1 MVATTQRKVAAMKRR
16 TFLAWLILLLGAIYF
31 ILPLYSTFD
40 FSLRM
45 QRDTLSFLA
54 YERVIQDRQF
64 ISSFL
69 FSVRMAL
76 MTIFFGVLLIV
87 PTAYWVHLRL
97 PRLRPLVELF
107 TLLPF
112 VMPVIVLVFGL
123 IRTYSGGVLRM
134 TSTPAT
140 TDVLLVAGYMVISL
154 PYLYRSVDIGLRA
167 MDVRSLT
174 EAAQSLGAGW
184 GTILFRIILP
194 NLRTA
199 VLTGALL
206 TVAIVIGEL
215 TLAQYLAR
223 PAFGPYMALLGQNRA
238 FEPAALAIMSFG
250 LTWAAMGMIFLIT
263 RGRAEGQI
271 GGGH

>member
-1 MVATTQRKVAAMKRR
+1 MKRFR
-16 TFLAWLILLLGAIYF
+16 FWSWFWLAIGAIYF
-31 ILPLYSTFD
+31 FLPLAATAE
-40 FSLRM
+40 FSMRA
-45 QRDTLSFLA
+45 QKGALSLLA
-54 YERVIQDRQF
+54 YQRVLDDSQF
-64 ISSFL
+64 VSSFL
-69 FSVRMAL
+69 FSLRMAL
-76 MTIFFGVLLIV
+76 LTITFGILLIV

-97 PRLRPLVELF
+97 PRFRPLVELI

-112 VMPVIVLVFGL
+112 VIPVIVLVFGM
-123 IRTYSGGVLRM
+123 IRVYSSPPFLM
-134 TSTPAT
+134 TTTPAT
-140 TDVLLVAGYMVISL
+140 TDILLVAGYMVISL
-154 PYLYRSVDIGLRA
+154 PYLYRSVDVGLRA

-199 VLTGALL
+199 ALTGSLL
-206 TVAIVIGEL
+206 TLAIVIGEL

-238 FEPAALAIMSFG
+238 YEPAALAIMSFA
-250 LTWAAMGMIFLIT
+250 LTWAAMGVVYWLT
-263 RGRAEGQI
+263 RGEQAQI

>member
-1 MVATTQRKVAAMKRR
+1 VRR
-16 TFLAWLILLLGAIYF
+16 GSLWPWVWLGLGAVYF
-31 ILPLYSTFD
+31 FVPLLATAE

-45 QRDTLSFLA
+45 QKGTLSLLA
-54 YERVIQDRQF
+54 YEKVLQNREF

-69 FSVRMAL
+69 FSLRMAL
-76 MTIFFGVLLIV
+76 LTILAGVVLIV

-97 PRLRPLVELF
+97 PRLRPLIELL

-112 VMPVIVLVFGL
+112 VIPVIVLVFGL
-123 IRTYSGGVLRM
+123 IRTYSRPPLLM
-134 TSTPAT
+134 TTTPAS
-140 TDVLLVAGYMVISL
+140 TDVLLVAGYLVVSL
-154 PYLYRSVDIGLRA
+154 PYLYRSVDVGLRA
-167 MDVRSLT
+167 MDVRHLT

-184 GTILFRIILP
+184 GTILLRVILP

-215 TLAQYLAR
+215 TLARYLSR
-223 PAFGPYMALLGQNRA
+223 PAFGPFLAQIGQDRA
-238 FEPAALAIMSFG
+238 FEPAALSILSLAM
-250 LTWAAMGMIFLIT
+250 TWAAMGTIYWMT
-263 RGRAEGQI
+263 RGQQGQI

>member
-1 MVATTQRKVAAMKRR
+1 MAVTT
-16 TFLAWLILLLGAIYF
+16 IL
-31 ILPLYSTFD
+31 
-40 FSLRM
+40 
-45 QRDTLSFLA
+45 
-54 YERVIQDRQF
+54 
-64 ISSFL
+64 
-69 FSVRMAL
+69 
-76 MTIFFGVLLIV
+76 FGVTLIV

-97 PRLRPLVELF
+97 PRLRPLIEIF

-112 VMPVIVLVFGL
+112 VLPVIVLTFGL
-123 IRTYSGGVLRM
+123 IRTYSRPPFMLTKTG
-134 TSTPAT
+134 ST
-140 TDVLLVAGYMVISL
+140 TDILLVAGYLVISL
-154 PYLYRSVDIGLRA
+154 PYLYRSIDIGLRA

-223 PAFGPYMALLGQNRA
+223 PAFGPYMALLGQNKA
-238 FEPAALAIMSFG
+238 YEPAALAIMSFG
-250 LTWAAMGMIFLIT
+250 LTWAAMGMIYWLT
-263 RGRAEGQI
+263 RGRAEGQL
-271 GGGH
+271 GAGH

>member
-1 MVATTQRKVAAMKRR
+1 MRR
-16 TFLAWLILLLGAIYF
+16 GSLWPWVWLGLGAVYF
-31 ILPLYSTFD
+31 FVPLLATAE

-45 QRDTLSFLA
+45 QKGTLSLLA
-54 YERVIQDRQF
+54 YEKVLQNREF

-69 FSVRMAL
+69 FSLRMAL
-76 MTIFFGVLLIV
+76 LTILAGVVLIV

-97 PRLRPLVELF
+97 PRLRPLIELL

-112 VMPVIVLVFGL
+112 VIPVIVLVFGL
-123 IRTYSGGVLRM
+123 IRTYSRPPLLM
-134 TSTPAT
+134 TTTPAS
-140 TDVLLVAGYMVISL
+140 TDVLLVAGYLVVSL
-154 PYLYRSVDIGLRA
+154 PYLYRSVDVGLRA
-167 MDVRSLT
+167 MDVRHLT

-184 GTILFRIILP
+184 GTILLRVILP

-215 TLAQYLAR
+215 TLARYLSR
-223 PAFGPYMALLGQNRA
+223 PAFGPFLAQIGQDRA
-238 FEPAALAIMSFG
+238 FEPAALSILSLAM
-250 LTWAAMGMIFLIT
+250 TWAAMGTIYWMT
-263 RGRAEGQI
+263 RGQQGQI

>member
-1 MVATTQRKVAAMKRR
+1 MKRR
-16 TFLAWLILLLGAIYF
+16 GTFWAWLVILLGFIYF
-31 ILPLYSTFD
+31 FLPLVATVD
-40 FSLRM
+40 FSLRA

-54 YERVIQDRQF
+54 YERVLEDRQF

-69 FSVRMAL
+69 FSLRMAVT
-76 MTIFFGVLLIV
+76 TILAGILLVV

-97 PRLRPLVELF
+97 PRLRPLIELF

-112 VMPVIVLVFGL
+112 VIPVIVLVFGL
-123 IRTYSGGVLRM
+123 IRVYSRPPFRLTM
-134 TSTPAT
+134 SAT
-140 TDVLLVAGYMVISL
+140 TTDMLLVAGYLVISL
-154 PYLYRSVDIGLRA
+154 PYIYRSVDIGLRA

-199 VLTGALL
+199 ALTGALL
-206 TVAIVIGEL
+206 TLAIVIGEL

-238 FEPAALAIMSFG
+238 YEPAALAIMSFA
-250 LTWAAMGMIFLIT
+250 LTWAAMGLVYWLT
-263 RGRAEGQI
+263 RGQQAQI

>member
-1 MVATTQRKVAAMKRR
+1 MRR
-16 TFLAWLILLLGAIYF
+16 GSLWPWVWLALGAVYF
-31 ILPLYSTFD
+31 FVPLLATGE

-45 QRDTLSFLA
+45 QKGTLSLLA
-54 YERVIQDRQF
+54 YEKVLQNREF

-69 FSVRMAL
+69 FSLRMAL
-76 MTIFFGVLLIV
+76 LTILAGVVLIV

-97 PRLRPLVELF
+97 PRLRPLIELL

-112 VMPVIVLVFGL
+112 VIPVIVLVFGL
-123 IRTYSGGVLRM
+123 IRTYSRPPLLM
-134 TSTPAT
+134 TTTPAT
-140 TDVLLVAGYMVISL
+140 TDVLLVAGYLVVSL
-154 PYLYRSVDIGLRA
+154 PYLYRSVDVGLRA
-167 MDVRSLT
+167 MDVRNLT

-184 GTILFRIILP
+184 GTILFRVILP

-215 TLAQYLAR
+215 TLARYLSR
-223 PAFGPYMALLGQNRA
+223 PAFGPFLAQIGQDRA
-238 FEPAALAIMSFG
+238 FEPAALSILSFAM
-250 LTWAAMGMIFLIT
+250 TWAAMGTIYWMT
-263 RGRAEGQI
+263 RGQQGQI

>member
-1 MVATTQRKVAAMKRR
+1 MKRS
-16 TFLAWLILLLGAIYF
+16 TFWAWFWLLIGTIYF
-31 ILPLYSTFD
+31 FLPLIATLD
-40 FSLRM
+40 FSLRA
-45 QRDTLSFLA
+45 QRNTLSLLA
-54 YERVIQDRQF
+54 YERVLQDPQF

-69 FSVRMAL
+69 FSARMSL
-76 MTIFFGVLLIV
+76 LTILFGVLLII

-97 PRLRPLVELF
+97 PHLRPLVEML

-123 IRTYSGGVLRM
+123 IRTYSRPPLLM
-134 TSTPAT
+134 TSSTMT
-140 TDVLLVAGYMVISL
+140 TDVLLVAGYMVVSL
-154 PYLYRSVDIGLRA
+154 PYLYRSVDVGLRA

-184 GTILFRIILP
+184 GTILFRVILP
-194 NLRTA
+194 NLRTS

-250 LTWAAMGMIFLIT
+250 LTWAAMGMIYWLT